1 MCVSKH
7 HGHPTNL
14 PFLQINLN
22 KEMSKVT
29 LCPNI
34 NKLPGYCLP
43 QREKALMPM
52 TRAMHRVVIVCV
64 APSGALLPRVLTS
77 PQTQSES
84 PGTSWSPCC
93 TWWTSGTS
101 KYPPKTTQSM
111 RGCPQQHADTSSA
124 PAPKGTQQIHGL
136 VDCLSHT
143 REPVFK
149 RAVVEGYREGSR
161 DAGTCAVTTQL
172 EWAWDLIPCLPKQCE
187 RGPHW

>member
-29 LCPNI
+29 LCPSI
-34 NKLPGYCLP
+34 NKLPCYCLSP
-43 QREKALMPM
+43 EGKGINANDKSGV
-52 TRAMHRVVIVCV
+52 AMHRVVIVRV
-64 APSGALLPRVLTS
+64 APGGALLPRVLTS
-77 PQTQSES
+77 PQTQSEW

-124 PAPKGTQQIHGL
+124 PAPKGTRQMHGL
-136 VDCLSHT
+136 VDCHTPGSLSL
-143 REPVFK
+143 RE
-149 RAVVEGYREGSR
+149 
-161 DAGTCAVTTQL
+161 QL
-172 EWAWDLIPCLPKQCE
+172 
-187 RGPHW
+187 